1 MSIIVD
7 LADEVKAHIQPL
19 TLSESHSTD
28 RVYTLDLNS
37 ENIDGAMVHVLPTP
51 PEVSLYN
58 RSNYQWDISINVVLT
73 TRVGHSPAA
82 TVISLIDVAMDDV
95 EILMDAFKG
104 VSFTINSKT
113 HRVLGITQASIYDD
127 VTLRDDGVFQS
138 VFTIG
143 FKVIR

>member
-7 LADEVKAHIQPL
+7 LTDEVRAHIQPL

-28 RVYTLDLNS
+28 RVYTLDL
-37 ENIDGAMVHVLPTP
+37 ENEDIDGMMVHVLPTP
-51 PEVSLYN
+51 PEVSIYN
-58 RSNYQWDISINVVLT
+58 RSSYQWDISINVVLT
-73 TRVGHSPAA
+73 QRVGHSPASV
-82 TVISLIDVAMDDV
+82 VIPLIDAAMNDV

-104 VSFTINSKT
+104 VSFTINSVP
-113 HRVLGITQASIYDD
+113 HRVLGIIQPSIYGDEM
-127 VTLRDDGVFQS
+127 LKNNGVFQS